1 MLLYAFF
8 VSTFKTCKNKIC
20 TLNPKIIVGAV
31 VAAFV
36 IIIGIIGISGFSI
49 IDDVSGGNIISPS
62 EAPREALPLEIELEY
77 ISILEVND
85 KAATIEVKFKVT
97 NPNFKSVI
105 LQVVSYDLY
114 ENGIRVA
121 ISQIGERPVAMLEGS
136 NYFTI
141 LSERPTI
148 LKDTITIKN
157 SGNTPELWD
166 ALNNNAPEWKIKG
179 DAYSNLSSITA
190 GKENENAFE
199 FEYSLE

>member
-1 MLLYAFF
+1 M
-8 VSTFKTCKNKIC
+8 NRKIV
-20 TLNPKIIVGAV
+20 VGGV
-31 VAAFV
+31 VGVFV
-36 IIIGIIGISGFSI
+36 IIIGIIGVSGSSF
-49 IDDVSGGNIISPS
+49 IDDTSGGNIFSPS
-62 EAPREALPLEIELEY
+62 GAPREALPLEIDLDH

-85 KAATIEVKFKVT
+85 KAATIEVEFIVN

-105 LQVVSYDLY
+105 LQVITYDLY
-114 ENGIRVA
+114 ENDIRVA

-141 LSERPTI
+141 LTERPTI

-179 DAYSNLSSITA
+179 EAYSNLSSITA
-190 GKENENAFE
+190 GKENQNAFE
-199 FEYSLE
+199 FEYPVE